1 MGEETDAQ
9 EAPRFAGS
17 VALIPSHPP
26 LQISLLL
33 SPWRALRSGSPD
45 KSMRHPPEAEFAQ
58 APEISL
64 LEGVSQ
70 NPPGSV
76 PLLQECLLAGTRKL
90 VARTRWKKEGLHWHL
105 EGFGPAHGYPGSVL
119 GCLPPQAVCSL
130 ARSRGAPLPCVRGSV
145 RLCPPLMS
153 LSVGTYGFDL
163 AGQLTCK
170 HLGLYLHCGQSCC
183 SIAFLISV
191 CNTFSDWK

>member
-70 NPPGSV
+70 NPPRSV

-105 EGFGPAHGYPGSVL
+105 EGSGPAHGSPWLCAGLSPTPG
-119 GCLPPQAVCSL
+119 CMLPGTEQRCS
-130 ARSRGAPLPCVRGSV
+130 APLCQRVSAAVPTPYES
-145 RLCPPLMS
+145 LCW
-153 LSVGTYGFDL
+153 
-163 AGQLTCK
+163 
-170 HLGLYLHCGQSCC
+170 HLW
-183 SIAFLISV
+183 F
-191 CNTFSDWK
+191 